1 MRIRGLVLGIVL
13 SLKAAGSSDA
23 PAVLTE
29 DGWVTGVRQRS
40 ASSRALYA
48 YQGIPFAKPP
58 VGDLRF
64 KDPVPSEP
72 WEGVRDGTKLPEPC
86 LQVSFFMFTSG
97 VRVPPEKLLGVED
110 CLYLNVYTPVD
121 NGPKA
126 DLPVMVW
133 IHGGAYFSGS
143 TKEYLPLVIL
153 DHDVVLVVIQ
163 YRLGVLGF
171 LSTEDSVIPGNFGLK
186 DQTLALKW
194 VQRNINNFGG
204 DKTKVT
210 IFGESAGGAS
220 VHFHMLSPK
229 SKGLF
234 SRVIM
239 QSGTAIS
246 NWAIYEK
253 FRELAE
259 EVGVTMKCPAHQGSQ
274 ALLSCL
280 QKVDARQLASLF
292 PDFMIWWILPVV
304 FTPRVDGDYL
314 PDEPAKLILEGRYNK
329 VDLLAGH
336 TSEDGA
342 LCSMALWS
350 FSHLR
355 IALEENFTLY
365 GPEIISMTVQDKE
378 DKVEVSR
385 QLYQHYLG
393 DDMPLDEDHAEDLT
407 QLFTDIFF
415 AVPHDL
421 VTQQHARHG
430 LTTYRYV
437 FGYRGEVSFSDN
449 FDSEVGKHW
458 VPHVDDLYYIFS
470 GGPLLKP
477 HNRARQL
484 TSTQDLKMRSIMSKM
499 WTNFAAT
506 GNPTPDG
513 SLGFTWEPA
522 TEDNLHYASLVLPP
536 VMKPDRRQK
545 VREFHASLPT
555 KLNALLNAEVVDGD
569 EARQTPQREEKSHS
583 AQDEL

>member
-1 MRIRGLVLGIVL
+1 M
-13 SLKAAGSSDA
+13 
-23 PAVLTE
+23 
-29 DGWVTGVRQRS
+29 RS

-229 SKGLF
+229 SKGE
-234 SRVIM
+234 R
-239 QSGTAIS
+239 
-246 NWAIYEK
+246 
-253 FRELAE
+253 
-259 EVGVTMKCPAHQGSQ
+259 
-274 ALLSCL
+274 
-280 QKVDARQLASLF
+280 
-292 PDFMIWWILPVV
+292 
-304 FTPRVDGDYL
+304 
-314 PDEPAKLILEGRYNK
+314 
-329 VDLLAGH
+329 
-336 TSEDGA
+336 
-342 LCSMALWS
+342 
-350 FSHLR
+350 
-355 IALEENFTLY
+355 
-365 GPEIISMTVQDKE
+365 
-378 DKVEVSR
+378 KVE
-385 QLYQHYLG
+385 
-393 DDMPLDEDHAEDLT
+393 
-407 QLFTDIFF
+407 
-415 AVPHDL
+415 
-421 VTQQHARHG
+421 
-430 LTTYRYV
+430 
-437 FGYRGEVSFSDN
+437 
-449 FDSEVGKHW
+449 
-458 VPHVDDLYYIFS
+458 
-470 GGPLLKP
+470 
-477 HNRARQL
+477 
-484 TSTQDLKMRSIMSKM
+484 
-499 WTNFAAT
+499 
-506 GNPTPDG
+506 
-513 SLGFTWEPA
+513 
-522 TEDNLHYASLVLPP
+522 
-536 VMKPDRRQK
+536 
-545 VREFHASLPT
+545 
-555 KLNALLNAEVVDGD
+555 
-569 EARQTPQREEKSHS
+569 
-583 AQDEL
+583 